1 MFDKIK
7 KLTIGEQEYSFKMTN
22 KTILKIDEKYGN
34 YGTVLQGIMEGIQ
47 FYTNALKL
55 ISCSCIDKEYET
67 INDKKIEKTK
77 EFSVEELADLLTPQQ
92 LNCEIAG
99 FATEL
104 YFDYMGIKDN
114 KTDKET
120 KKTKSKTEKN

>member
-1 MFDKIK
+1 MLDKIK
-7 KLTIGEQEYSFKMTN
+7 KLVINENEYSFKMTN
-22 KTILKIDEKYGN
+22 KTIFNIDNKYEN
-34 YGTVLQGIMEGIQ
+34 YGSVLDGIMNGKQ

-55 ISCSCIDKEYET
+55 LSCSCLER
-67 INDKKIEKTK
+67 
-77 EFSVEELADLLTPQQ
+77 EFNVEELFDLLTPTQ

-99 FATEL
+99 FVTEL
-104 YFDYMGIKDN
+104 YFDYMGINDN